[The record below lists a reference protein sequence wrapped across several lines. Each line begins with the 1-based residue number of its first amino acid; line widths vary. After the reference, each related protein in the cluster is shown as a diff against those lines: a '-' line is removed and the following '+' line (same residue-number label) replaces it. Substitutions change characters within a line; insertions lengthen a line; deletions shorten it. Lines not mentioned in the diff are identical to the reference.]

1 MNHFV
6 VWVHSMIV
14 HQNLEK
20 LNDFNIIATAF
31 LNWMVW
37 LLESIKQFFG
47 NLLWHF
53 YNLLSV
59 FICMIMYMG
68 WTIHDSDTVFLSSIN
83 IYVMCGQPRFVH
95 SMITV
100 VIILLFPPLIAILL
114 LCLLGI
120 NDVKHFHIMRISYK
134 NITKRLT

>member
-20 LNDFNIIATAF
+20 LNDFNIIAMAF

-68 WTIHDSDTVFLSSIN
+68 WTVHDSDTVFLSSIN
-83 IYVMCGQPRFVH
+83 ICVMCGQPWFVH

-100 VIILLFPPLIAILL
+100 VIILLFPPLTAILL

-134 NITKRLT
+134 NMTKS